1 MTDAVRTE
9 RRGAVLEVTL
19 DRPKANAIDAATS
32 RRMSEVFA
40 EFAADD
46 SLRVAILTGAGEK
59 FFSAGWDLKAAA
71 AGASA
76 TDDYGSGGFG
86 GLTEFLDLHK
96 PVIAAINGYA
106 AGGGFEIALACDL
119 MVAADHALLWLPEA
133 AVGITPEPVGVR
145 RLLARLPRAVALEVL
160 YTGRR
165 IGAEEGLALGL
176 INRVA
181 AGPKLMDGAR
191 EMADAI
197 VANAPLA
204 ISALK
209 EMVHTTEHLSIAQ
222 TLALQQAGKLE
233 GYNRVRDSEDAK
245 EGPRAFAEK
254 RAPIWRGR

>member
-32 RRMSEVFA
+32 RRMNEVFA
-40 EFAADD
+40 GFAADD
-46 SLRVAILTGAGEK
+46 SLRVAILTGGGEK

-71 AGASA
+71 AGAA
-76 TDDYGSGGFG
+76 EGEDYGSGGFG

-96 PVIAAINGYA
+96 PVIAAVNGMA

-119 MVAADHALLWLPEA
+119 MVAADHALLWLPEP

-145 RLLARLPRAVALEVL
+145 RLLARMPGAMALEVL
-160 YTGRR
+160 YSGRR

-181 AGPKLMDGAR
+181 PGRQVMDAAR

-197 VANAPLA
+197 TANAPLS

-209 EMVHTTEHLSIAQ
+209 EMARLTEPLSLAD
-222 TLALQQAGKLE
+222 TLALQRSGGLE
-233 GYNRVRDSEDAK
+233 WYDRVQGSEDAK

-254 RAPIWRGR
+254 RAPVWRGR

>member
-32 RRMSEVFA
+32 RRMGDAFA
-40 EFAADD
+40 EFAADEN
-46 SLRVAILTGAGEK
+46 LRVAILTGAGEK

-76 TDDYGSGGFG
+76 ADDYGSGGFG

-96 PVIAAINGYA
+96 PVIAAVNGMA

-119 MVAADHALLWLPEA
+119 MVAADHALLWLPEP

-145 RLLARLPRAVALEVL
+145 RLLARLPRAIALDML
-160 YTGRR
+160 FTGRR

-176 INRVA
+176 INRVVP
-181 AGPKLMDGAR
+181 GPELMDRAR

-197 VANAPLA
+197 VANAPIP
-204 ISALK
+204 ISAIK
-209 EMVHTTEHLSIAQ
+209 EMADKTEHLSIID
-222 TLALQQAGKLE
+222 TLALQRTGKLAW
-233 GYNRVRDSEDAK
+233 YDRVQGSEDAK

-254 RAPIWRGR
+254 RSPVWRGR